1 MRKKLLMFLIFILSL
16 STLIGCSKENGVE
29 SSSTKSI
36 EDYDELNKDEDNI
49 KLEVRG
55 YIVKLELNKS
65 RENYF
70 YLTFKDYAKENGGSF
85 SIKESILKDYKLKVG
100 DFIEGVIEGN
110 IENLDF
116 KEFKKIEYKVL
127 EGLVKDVKL
136 KTDKA
141 SITLSL
147 INEVDK
153 TLNISVNDNTN
164 YENTILETIKTGDLI
179 RVLGVV
185 DQSKM
190 NCEKVVMM
198 EPLENKY

>member
-1 MRKKLLMFLIFILSL
+1 MRKKLLMFLVLLLSL
-16 STLIGCSKENGVE
+16 STLGCNKERDIE
-29 SSSTKSI
+29 SSSAKSI
-36 EDYDELNKDEDNI
+36 EDYDELNEDEDNI

-55 YIVKLELNKS
+55 YIVKLEINKS

-70 YLTFKDYAKENGGSF
+70 HLTFKDYAKNNGGSF
-85 SIKESILKDYKLKVG
+85 SIKESILKDYKLNIG
-100 DFIEGVIEGN
+100 DFIEGIIEGN
-110 IENLDF
+110 IESLDF

-141 SITLSL
+141 SITVNL

-164 YENTILETIKTGDLI
+164 YENTILETIETGDLI

-185 DQSKM
+185 DESKM

-198 EPLENKY
+198 APLENKY